1 MEGLRSGAVIWYGYK
16 ASVKFD
22 LQFKAESASMVT
34 YSIEGI
40 LLHTAPRTTM
50 QTYTTINKKKMFIII
65 ILTPNKSYNMTITT
79 EANCALE
86 LQDKLI

>member
-34 YSIEGI
+34 YIGNF
-40 LLHTAPRTTM
+40 TTHSPKNHNAN
-50 QTYTTINKKKMFIII
+50 IHHNKQEKMFIII